1 MWIKSISWWCC
12 SILLYLFWYLLVCSI
27 KYQEMLRLLDI
38 IIDFSFHLVNFWF
51 TYFEALLF
59 IYDFLVDWPFYYH
72 VKSFFYQFNFLLISV
87 CMINL
92 FSIIFPLSYLIFIFK
107 LFLTICIL
115 ICIFKLF
122 TSNILTDIFGFKS
135 IISLFSFYFLPFI
148 ICFSVSSLLPF
159 FGLYDFLL
167 FHFIYCVFDSL
178 FHSLCGAQELCL
190 IFLSLYKINIYYFS

>member
-1 MWIKSISWWCC
+1 
-12 SILLYLFWYLLVCSI
+12 
-27 KYQEMLRLLDI
+27 MLRLLDI
-38 IIDFSFHLVNFWF
+38 IIDFSFHLVNFI
-51 TYFEALLF
+51 YVFEALLF

-72 VKSFFYQFNFLLISV
+72 KGKSFFYQFNFLLISV

-135 IISLFSFYFLPFI
+135 IISLFIFYFLP
-148 ICFSVSSLLPF
+148 LLF
-159 FGLYDFLL
+159 AFLFLL
-167 FHFIYCVFDSL
+167 YFLSDYMIFYYFTFIYCVDS
-178 FHSLCGAQELCL
+178 
-190 IFLSLYKINIYYFS
+190 FS